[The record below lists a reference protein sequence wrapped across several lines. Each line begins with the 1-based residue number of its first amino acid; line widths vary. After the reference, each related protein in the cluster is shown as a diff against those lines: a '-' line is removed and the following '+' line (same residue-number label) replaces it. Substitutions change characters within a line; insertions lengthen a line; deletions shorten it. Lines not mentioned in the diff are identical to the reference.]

1 MSKPA
6 LLTLFNQKRPGNS
19 TDHSPKVG
27 LLYSSPMGL
36 WLTLF
41 FLLPV
46 FLILTYSFLARGPR
60 GGVVWEFSLE
70 AFRSLAN
77 PVFLR
82 VTIQTFVIAIISTS
96 ITMVLALP
104 SGYYMARSGNKSL
117 LMLVIIPF
125 WVNFLIRVYA
135 WIAILGREG
144 MLNDLLRALGIID
157 QPIQFLF
164 NTPTVILVH
173 VYSYLPFAILPLY
186 AAIEKFDFTLLEAAR
201 DLGSNHITSLIKIL
215 LPGIRGGLFASVLFT
230 FIPTFGSYAIPDLVG
245 GATSYMLGNIIA
257 NEVLRTRNWP
267 LASAISVVITLV
279 TSLAL
284 FLYFLLQRSSTNKQ
298 LTLVQE
304 ETGV

>member
-1 MSKPA
+1 MIRQA
-6 LLTLFNQKRPGNS
+6 NQIHIDNK
-19 TDHSPKVG
+19 SPKTG

-36 WLTLF
+36 WLSVF

-46 FLILTYSFLARGPR
+46 ILVLTYSFLARGPR

-70 AFRSLAN
+70 AFQSLAN
-77 PVFLR
+77 PVFFR
-82 VTIQTFVIAIISTS
+82 VTVQTFFIASVSTL
-96 ITMVLALP
+96 ITMMLALP

-117 LMLVIIPF
+117 LLLVIIPF

-144 MLNDLLRALGIID
+144 MLNDILRALGIIE

-201 DLGSNHITSLIKIL
+201 DLGATHKKSLVKIL

-267 LASAISVVITLV
+267 LASAISVVITIV
-279 TSLAL
+279 TSFAL
-284 FLYFLLQRSSTNKQ
+284 FLYFIIQKSSAIKQ
-298 LTLVQE
+298 LRIVNE